1 MRKVLLVPLHKMNK
15 VNVCLRSLALSSAFF
30 RFSFTL
36 VELVTVKNLF
46 NVVFMKLV
54 RNGPIEV
61 SCNSLFNWA
70 KIRKKTK
77 TFIYEP
83 MKVT

>member
-61 SCNSLFNWA
+61 SCNSLFN
-70 KIRKKTK
+70 
-77 TFIYEP
+77 
-83 MKVT
+83 